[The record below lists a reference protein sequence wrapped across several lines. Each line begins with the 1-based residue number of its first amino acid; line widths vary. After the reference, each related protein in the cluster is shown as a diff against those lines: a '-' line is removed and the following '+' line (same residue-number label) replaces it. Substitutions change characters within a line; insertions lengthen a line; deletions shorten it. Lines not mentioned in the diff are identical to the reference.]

1 MARSGKTP
9 SPDKA
14 SRRRSLRPLAALTLL
29 AGLSVL
35 QSCAPQPEI
44 PPAKVPAANGPL
56 ANAQLANAPLTFAQL
71 SHWTDG
77 DPRPAFTAFR
87 QSCTA
92 LLAGEAAERD
102 AMETALA
109 GICAEAP
116 QRAATAEDARMFFER
131 HFRPQAVAPDAGPG
145 LFTGYYEPEIAAS
158 RTRHGPYQTPAYGM
172 PDDLVRADLGL
183 FNPALKGE
191 QIAGRVVKGRLLPYA
206 GRAEIETHG
215 LKEARP
221 LFYVKDPVALFFLQV
236 QGSGRLV
243 FDDGSKARAVYA
255 AKNGRPY
262 TAIGRTLI
270 ERGALKKEDVS
281 LQTIR
286 AWLHAHPDQANAV
299 MQTNESYVFFALA
312 QAGESTESSKGSQ
325 GVTLTPGASLA
336 VDNRFHAYGT
346 PLYIVGQMADGAP
359 FDRLTIAQ
367 DSGSAIRGAVRGDV
381 YWGIGAAAE
390 ARAGAMKMK
399 GRMFALIPKTLAS
412 SQASSR

>member
-9 SPDKA
+9 SPDK
-14 SRRRSLRPLAALTLL
+14 SPHRRIRWPLTALALI
-29 AGLSVL
+29 AGLVVL
-35 QSCAPQPEI
+35 QSCAPQPGI
-44 PPAKVPAANGPL
+44 PPAKAPPAKVAL
-56 ANAQLANAPLTFAQL
+56 TTFAQL
-71 SHWTDG
+71 PHWADG

-92 LLAGEAAERD
+92 LLAKQAAKRD
-102 AMETALA
+102 AMEDALA
-109 GICAEAP
+109 AICAEAP
-116 QRAATAEDARMFFER
+116 QRVASAAEARGFFER
-131 HFRPQAVAPDAGPG
+131 HFRPQAVVPEKGSRAEEG

-158 RTRHGPYQTPAYGM
+158 RTRHGPYQTPAYGV
-172 PDDLVRADLGL
+172 PDDLVRADLGS

-206 GRAEIETHG
+206 SRAEIEAHG
-215 LKEARP
+215 LSTVRP

-236 QGSGRLV
+236 QGSGRLA

-270 ERGALKKEDVS
+270 EKGALKKEDVS

-286 AWLHAHPDQANAV
+286 AWLHAHPAEAKAV
-299 MQTNESYVFFALA
+299 MQTNESYVFFALTDTGGLA
-312 QAGESTESSKGSQ
+312 ESSKGSQ
-325 GVTLTPGASLA
+325 GVPLTPGASLA

-359 FDRLTIAQ
+359 FDRLMIAQ
-367 DSGSAIRGAVRGDV
+367 DSGSAIRGAVRGDI
-381 YWGIGAAAE
+381 YWGIGDAAE

-399 GRMFALIPKTLAS
+399 GRMFALIPKTLAPSQSS
-412 SQASSR
+412 SQ